1 MTFVLVIGYAPYSK
15 ASRNKPNK
23 AAVSIGMPM
32 VRVVP
37 LDQLNE
43 IQIGEYPGRFTCTET
58 QTSEVPRMVERRK
71 LCERAETREHKY
83 FVMRSC
89 VESI

>member
-58 QTSEVPRMVERRK
+58 QTSVRFLGWSSVGSYVKGQR
-71 LCERAETREHKY
+71 L
-83 FVMRSC
+83 
-89 VESI
+89 ESINISS